1 MAELVWD
8 SVGDRAYELGVDHGV
23 LWVMND
29 DGTYENGVA
38 WNGLTSVSDNP
49 QGGDRNELWA
59 DNMLYASITA
69 TETAGGSISAYTY
82 PDEFMECD
90 GSAALAD
97 GINIGQQRR
106 KKFAFSY
113 QTREGNDVDDE
124 ASYKIHICYGCSCS
138 PSSKDYN
145 TINDSPDAIEF
156 SWDYECTPVAVA
168 NHKPTATVVIDSSVV
183 DDTKMGKIKKALYGD
198 SNGSSTLLLPAQI
211 ITTMN
216 AQ

>member
-1 MAELVWD
+1 MKSGWYYED
-8 SVGDRAYELGVDHGV
+8 GGYAYYVSGSR
-23 LWVMND
+23 
-29 DGTYENGVA
+29 
-38 WNGLTSVSDNP
+38 LTRVEKVEGYYYNF
-49 QGGDRNELWA
+49 G
-59 DNMLYASITA
+59 
-69 TETAGGSISAYTY
+69 
-82 PDEFMECD
+82 
-90 GSAALAD
+90 AD
-97 GINIGQQRR
+97 GINVGQQRR

-168 NHKPTATVVIDSSVV
+168 GHKPTATVVIDSSVV
-183 DDTKMGKIKKALYGD
+183 DSIKLGKIEKALYGD
-198 SNGSSTLLLPAQI
+198 LNAESTLLLPAQI